1 MARFIKII
9 RVFLILLPIN
19 SFSQAGN
26 FNNEF
31 KGSSVLSSGKWVKI
45 AVTAEGVY
53 KIEFSK
59 LKEAGIE
66 YPSNPRIYG
75 NNYGQLSYYNHD
87 PKPDDLKEIAIF
99 KATGNDGIFNDGD
112 YLLFYGQGTGRW
124 IPDYEKRTFK
134 FIRHNYSDTAF
145 YFITSSPDGGK
156 KIGTSAEP
164 QAEATHKSSEYDIL
178 HIHEFE
184 TENLIK
190 SGREWY
196 QPFPVTGRI
205 DFNPEFNDLVLNDS
219 IKYSVKVL
227 ARASSATEFRL
238 YSGESLTDQLNVP
251 GVNLSSQTGTYA
263 QIATKEGSFIPSSS
277 NPSFYIR
284 YLNNGS
290 AGAKAWIDYAVFH
303 ARSRK
308 IFRGLQTVYFDQRS
322 VGPGIVTEF
331 TIKSQTGMVSFW
343 DVTDPFN
350 VKKIIYDK
358 SGDNIVFRSATDT
371 LRRFLA
377 FNDSGIMNPIFKPG
391 IIANQNLHATPAA
404 DMIILTHPVFEKYAS
419 KLAGIH
425 KVNSG
430 LESLVVYPE
439 QIYNEFSGGIPDIS
453 AIRNFIRM
461 KYLKQKNT
469 GNPLRYLLLFGDG
482 SYENKTPP
490 PRNPN
495 FIITYQ
501 SQNSNV
507 YVSSFTSDDF
517 YGLLDYDEGEDTG
530 TEDIGIGRLPV
541 ADTVQAGLAVAKIEN
556 YINRPEMG
564 EWKNIACI
572 VADDED
578 GNTHMED
585 AEGLAHILESE
596 CPDINIDKI
605 YFDAFPQVS
614 GAAGEFYPEV
624 TRAINDRIS
633 SGCLIFNYTGHG
645 NETGLAHERVLKSED
660 IASWTNSTKLPLFIT
675 ATCEFSRFD
684 DVEMNYL
691 TGQYTAKNSSGE
703 KVLLNDKGGAIA
715 LMSTVRLVYSS
726 PNYEL
731 NRNLFEF
738 LLDRDSAGNGL
749 RLGDIIRLAKNKT
762 GGTVNKRNF
771 VLLGDPAVRLTY
783 PFRGNVVTDSLNHK
797 SVKEETDTLKAL
809 SFVTISGHL
818 EDDNGNIIRD
828 FNGIISPV
836 VFDKPARITT
846 LANDGGKKMEFEMY
860 ANRLYNGKA
869 TVREGR
875 FEFSFMVPRDIDYR
889 YGQGRISY
897 YAFNSDTDING
908 SFTEFTAGG
917 FSGPVQPDDRGPVIR
932 LFLNDTL
939 FRDGGITD
947 SKPRLL
953 AIIEDESGINASGK
967 AIGHDITAFL
977 DGDRTNGFI
986 LNDYYTADQGSFRKG
1001 RIIYNLPELSPGPHS
1016 ITIKAW
1022 DNMNNSSEKSLL
1034 FVVNAEKKLSVKNLF
1049 NYPNPFANE
1058 TKISLEHNKPDTEI
1072 SVTIRIYSVAGY
1084 LLKILEKKEI
1094 STGYRLTPVSWDGT
1108 GEGGQKCGKGV
1119 YPYVVTIKTVTGETA
1134 SISGRM
1140 IIL

>member
-1 MARFIKII
+1 MARFIKLI
-9 RVFLILLPIN
+9 RIFLILLPFN
-19 SFSQAGN
+19 SFSQSDN

-31 KGSSVLSSGKWVKI
+31 KGSSVLSSGKWIKI
-45 AVTAEGVY
+45 AITAEGIY
-53 KIEFSK
+53 KIEFRQ
-59 LKEAGIE
+59 LKEAGLE
-66 YPSNPRIYG
+66 YPSYPRIFG
-75 NNYGQLSYYNHD
+75 NNYGQLSYYNRD

-99 KATGNDGIFNDGD
+99 KSTGNDGIFNDGD

-124 IPDYEKRTFK
+124 VSDYGKRTFK
-134 FIRHNYSDTAF
+134 YNRHIYSDTAF
-145 YFITSSPDGGK
+145 YFITSSPGGGK
-156 KIGTSAEP
+156 EIGSSIEP
-164 QAEATHKSSEYDIL
+164 QGEASRKSSEYDIL

-184 TENLIK
+184 TENLIR

-205 DFNPEFNDLVLNDS
+205 DINTEFNELILNDS
-219 IKYSVKVL
+219 IKYSIKVL
-227 ARASSATEFRL
+227 SRASSATEFRL
-238 YSGESLTDQLNVP
+238 YSDESLSDQLFVP
-251 GVNLSSQTGTYA
+251 GVNLSSQTGAYA
-263 QIATKEGSFIPSSS
+263 QIATKEGSLITGSS

-284 YLNNGS
+284 FLNNG
-290 AGAKAWIDYAVFH
+290 ATGAKAWIDYAVFH
-303 ARSRK
+303 ARSKK
-308 IFRGLQTVYFDQRS
+308 IFKGQPTVYFDQRT
-322 VGPGIVTEF
+322 VIPGSVTEF
-331 TIKSQTGMVSFW
+331 TIQSQTEMVSLW
-343 DVTDPFN
+343 DVTDPYN
-350 VKKIIYDK
+350 VKKIIYKK
-358 SGDNIVFRSATDT
+358 SGQNIVFKSTTDT
-371 LRRFLA
+371 LRRFFA
-377 FNDSGIMNPIFKPG
+377 FNDSGIMNPVFKPG
-391 IIANQNLHATPAA
+391 LIKNQNLHASPNAE
-404 DMIILTHPVFEKYAS
+404 MIILTHPFFERYAR

-425 KVNSG
+425 QTNSG
-430 LESLVVYPE
+430 LESLVVFPE

-453 AIRNFIRM
+453 AIRNFVRM
-461 KYLKQKNT
+461 KYLKQKNSK
-469 GNPLRYLLLFGDG
+469 NPLRYLLLFGDG

-495 FIITYQ
+495 FIPTYQ

-507 YVSSFTSDDF
+507 FISSFTSDDF
-517 YGLLDYDEGEDTG
+517 YGLLDYDEGEDFG

-541 ADTVQAGLAVAKIEN
+541 ADTVQAGLVVLKIDN
-556 YINRPEMG
+556 YINRSEKG

-585 AEGLAHILESE
+585 AEGLADILESE
-596 CPDINIDKI
+596 CPEMNIDKI

-614 GAAGEFYPEV
+614 AATGQFYPEV

-660 IASWTNSTKLPLFIT
+660 IASWTNGTKLPLFIT

-684 DVEMNYL
+684 DVEMNYF
-691 TGQYTAKNSSGE
+691 TGQYLAKGSAGE
-703 KVLLNDKGGAIA
+703 KVLLNVKGGGIA
-715 LMSTVRLVYSS
+715 LMSTVRLVYSA

-762 GGTVNKRNF
+762 GGIVNKRNF
-771 VLLGDPAVRLTY
+771 VLLGDPAVRLAY
-783 PFRGNVVTDSLNHK
+783 PFKGNVVTDSLNHK
-797 SVKEETDTLKAL
+797 SVKEKPDTLKAL
-809 SFVTISGHL
+809 SHVTIAGHL
-818 EDDNGNIIRD
+818 EDDNGNIVRD

-836 VFDKPARITT
+836 VFDKPSRIMT

-869 TVREGR
+869 IVREGR

-908 SFTEFTAGG
+908 SFVEFTAGG
-917 FSGPVQPDDRGPVIR
+917 FSGLVQTDDKGPSIR

-939 FRDGGITD
+939 FRDGGMTD

-953 AIIEDESGINASGK
+953 AIIGDESGINASGK

-977 DGDRTNGFI
+977 DDRTNSFI
-986 LNDYYTADQGSFRKG
+986 LNDYYATDQGSFSKG
-1001 RIIYNLPELSPGPHS
+1001 RIMYTLPELSPGPHS
-1016 ITIKAW
+1016 ITLKAW
-1022 DNMNNSSEKSLL
+1022 DNLNNSSEKSLQ
-1034 FVVNAEKKLSVKNLF
+1034 FVVNAEKKLWLKNLY
-1049 NYPNPFANE
+1049 NYPNPFTNE
-1058 TKISLEHNKPDTEI
+1058 TKISLDHNRPDTEL
-1072 SVTIRIYSVAGY
+1072 SVTIKIYSVTGN
-1084 LLKILEKKEI
+1084 LIKIIEKKEG
-1094 STGYRLTPVSWDGT
+1094 STGYRLAPVSWDGT